1 VQTWQ
6 ESKLYVLEPLAYRNE
21 TDQGIALMTWGSLLR
36 VLAGFG
42 IAVAVGVP
50 LGMALGSSATFSKMI
65 DPAIQILR
73 PVSPLAWY
81 PIGFAIFLSYNKDW
95 EINVGELAAIFTV
108 AVCAMWPT
116 VLNTAKGVRSIP
128 QDYHNVAKVLGLSG
142 PQKLFKVLLPA
153 AFPDMF
159 TGFRLSLGMAWLVIV
174 AAEMLTAKNGIGGFL
189 NQEFNAGKT
198 EHILLCVITIGLVGF
213 VLDRLMSLAEANTD
227 RLLNVP
233 FKLAAGPAAGRP
245 PRNRRRRDARRR
257 HGRRR
262 REGGDQCPLLKSS
275 LLRNPFLS
283 TGTSP
288 SGTAPTG
295 RPPRCCRTSTWR
307 WPRASSSRSSGTA
320 GPARPR

>member
-1 VQTWQ
+1 MAKKILTTYLLFPAVGLGVLLALWLAASALTRDSETGEPTLPGPAQTWQ

-21 TDQGIALMTWGSLLR
+21 ADQGIGLITWGSLLR

-42 IAVAVGVP
+42 IAVAVAVP
-50 LGMALGSSATFSKMI
+50 LGMALGSWPTFNKMI
-65 DPAIQILR
+65 DPAIQMLR

-81 PIGFAIFLSYNKDW
+81 PIGAAIFVAYNKEW

-174 AAEMLTAKNGIGGFL
+174 AAEMLTGKSGIGGFL
-189 NQEFNAGKT
+189 FQEFNANKT
-198 EHILLCVITIGLVGF
+198 EHVLLCVVTIGVVGF

-227 RLLNVP
+227 KLLNLP
-233 FKLAAGPAAGRP
+233 FAFMAWVRSSRGGATPAAPTAADGRGV
-245 PRNRRRRDARRR
+245 A
-257 HGRRR
+257 HAV
-262 REGGDQCPLLKSS
+262 S
-275 LLRNPFLS
+275 
-283 TGTSP
+283 
-288 SGTAPTG
+288 
-295 RPPRCCRTSTWR
+295 
-307 WPRASSSRSSGTA
+307 
-320 GPARPR
+320 

>member
-1 VQTWQ
+1 MTKKILTDFLLFPAVGIAVLMGLWLTASVITHDAESGISTLPGPLQTWE

-21 TDQGIALMTWGSLLR
+21 TDQGIILMTWGSLLR

-42 IAVAVGVP
+42 IAVALGVP
-50 LGMALGSSATFSKMI
+50 LGMALGSSKVFNKMI

-81 PIGFAIFLSYNKDW
+81 PIGFAIFLSYKKDW

-128 QDYHNVAKVLGLSG
+128 QDYHNVAKVLGLG
-142 PQKLFKVLLPA
+142 RVQKTFKILLPA

-213 VLDRLMSLAEANTD
+213 VLDRLMSVLEANTD
-227 RLLNVP
+227 KLLNLP
-233 FKLAAGPAAGRP
+233 FALASRLRSRPTVAAVKPLAAKGRGAAH
-245 PRNRRRRDARRR
+245 A
-257 HGRRR
+257 
-262 REGGDQCPLLKSS
+262 
-275 LLRNPFLS
+275 
-283 TGTSP
+283 
-288 SGTAPTG
+288 
-295 RPPRCCRTSTWR
+295 
-307 WPRASSSRSSGTA
+307 AS
-320 GPARPR
+320 